1 MQLSTGKKVMAT
13 GAALLGVVLG
23 AAGISA
29 AATGTGGSTHEAPA
43 AAHAQQ
49 SGTATDTPEAN
60 DVPDAPDGKDTVDVP
75 DKADAPDKAD
85 GAEHEDAGTDVGET
99 DGQG

>member
-1 MQLSTGKKVMAT
+1 MELTTTKKVMAT

-23 AAGISA
+23 AAGIA
-29 AATGTGGSTHEAPA
+29 AATTGSGGSTHLAPA
-43 AAHAQQ
+43 AVHAQQ
-49 SGTATDTPEAN
+49 SPETTTDTPEAN
-60 DVPDAPDGKDTVDVP
+60 DVPDAN
-75 DKADAPDKAD
+75 DKGDAPDKAD